1 MAAVYNLVTPKQQY
15 AAFLDDHGITEDD
28 VDILNLRLVG
38 PEEIRALL
46 RFDYTPAWSGV
57 AIPYPD
63 SDFVAVR
70 RLGVVTH
77 GRAKYLTPAG
87 YGPGPLFLPPAEG
100 VDWDD
105 VRADPGRAVVVTE
118 GQLKAYVGCR
128 LGVPVIG
135 LGGVTMGHAL
145 FDDTWEWRG
154 RTAFVCFDH
163 DPKLKDGTPV
173 PPGAYKPEVDA
184 ALGRLATALMAQ
196 GAEVKLL
203 SVGLAAVA
211 AGLDADKKWGLDDF
225 VMAVGDVDRAQELLL
240 ATMSDPPHE
249 NTELAVMLESCVMVN
264 GMNKTHVYDIRTGS
278 QKGMADFRD
287 AWGHMAVS
295 QQASGKIKSVPLPEI
310 WYRHPMRLTCSGYVM
325 DPTREPG
332 VVMRPDE
339 SAVINVWKPLP
350 RFGPED
356 PAVRVEFGRYV
367 RGLMGDEVVEFAGR
381 EMPTWEWV
389 GLWVAHMLVHPEQR
403 TSQAVIV
410 ASEVGG
416 IGKSLFGELVG
427 CLVGRDHAGEVSGAR
442 LFKSFNVEMRGR
454 LWAYTNELNIKF
466 LVSEDE
472 LNDLITQEEIA
483 IEPKGRDVERYP
495 NLLRRYFTTNRSSP
509 ARIGRKQRR
518 FFVVEPPLTQSSAD
532 DGWSTWVDSVVAS
545 WKRSPSALAAV
556 RAWFLDLWA
565 EREAEAWWSSTARV
579 PATQAA
585 EEMAEAGMTATQRV
599 VEDMIDWAEAAFDGV
614 VVLQSGSAKRFA
626 KIKADLSA
634 KIRARGGRTGNAYC
648 MAEPQG
654 RAMKHQRSTK
664 ERVMYWVGDL
674 RRRLDVTP
682 SERRVWFTG
691 LEADWMAHAAV
702 EAQMKILSLCEDYGI
717 RRE

>member
-1 MAAVYNLVTPKQQY
+1 MAAVYNIATPPQLY
-15 AAFLDDHGITEDD
+15 AAFLDDHGLTEDD

-70 RLGVVTH
+70 RLGVVAP

-87 YGPGPLFLPPAEG
+87 YGPGPLFLPPAMG
-100 VDWDD
+100 IDWDD
-105 VRADPGRAVVVTE
+105 VRADPRRGVVVTE
-118 GQLKAYVGCR
+118 GQLKSYIGCR
-128 LGVPVIG
+128 LGVPVVG

-154 RTAFVCFDH
+154 RTAFICFDH
-163 DPKLKDGTPV
+163 DPRLKDGTPV
-173 PPGAYKPEVDA
+173 PAGAYKPEVEA
-184 ALGRLATALMAQ
+184 ALGRLATGLMAQ

-211 AGLDADKKWGLDDF
+211 AGLSPEKKWGLDDF
-225 VMAVGDVDRAQELLL
+225 VLAVGDVGRAQDLLL
-240 ATMSDPPHE
+240 ATMADPPHE
-249 NTELAVMLESCVMVN
+249 NTELAAMLEHCVMVTGTN
-264 GMNKTHVYDIRTGS
+264 RTHVYDLRVGS
-278 QKGMADFRD
+278 QKAMADFRD
-287 AWGHMAVS
+287 AWGHLAVS
-295 QQASGKIKSVPLPEI
+295 QQAGGKIKSVPLPEI

-325 DPTREPG
+325 DPTREHG
-332 VVMRPDE
+332 VIEQGEGP
-339 SAVINVWKPLP
+339 AVINVWRPFP
-350 RFGPED
+350 RFGQED
-356 PAVRVEFGRYV
+356 AAVREGFDRYV

-381 EMPTWEWV
+381 EMPTWQWV
-389 GLWVAHMLVHPEQR
+389 GLWVGHMLVHPEER

-416 IGKSLFGELVG
+416 IGKSLFGEIVG
-427 CLVGRDHAGEVSGAR
+427 CLVGREHAGEVPGSV
-442 LFKSFNVEMRGR
+442 LFKNFNADMRGKV
-454 LWAYTNELNIKF
+454 WAFTNELNIKF

-472 LNDLITQEEIA
+472 LNDLITQEDIR

-509 ARIGRKQRR
+509 ARVGRRQRR
-518 FFVVEPPLTQSSAD
+518 FFVVEPPLTQDAAD
-532 DGWSTWVDSVVAS
+532 GGWSAWVNSVVAS
-545 WKRSPSALAAV
+545 WKRRPDALAAV

-565 EREAEAWWSSTARV
+565 STGAAEWWSPTARV
-579 PATQAA
+579 PLTEAS

-599 VEDMIDWAEAAFDGV
+599 VEDLLEWAEGEFDGV
-614 VVLQSGSAKRFA
+614 VVLQSSTAKRFA
-626 KIKADLSA
+626 KIRGDLGSR
-634 KIRARGGRTGNAYC
+634 IRARGGRTGNAYC
-648 MAEPQG
+648 MEEPKKPM
-654 RAMKHQRSTK
+654 RHQRALK
-664 ERVMYWVGDL
+664 ERVLYWVADL

-682 SERRVWFTG
+682 SERRVWFSG
-691 LEADWMAHAAV
+691 LEADWAAHAAA
-702 EAQMKILSLCEDYGI
+702 EAQLKILALCEDYGI